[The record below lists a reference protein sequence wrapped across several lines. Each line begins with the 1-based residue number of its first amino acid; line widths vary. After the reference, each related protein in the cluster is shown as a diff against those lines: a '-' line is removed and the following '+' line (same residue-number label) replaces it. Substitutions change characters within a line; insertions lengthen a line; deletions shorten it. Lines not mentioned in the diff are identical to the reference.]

1 MNPLHEAAP
10 DHGSDAIEG
19 LTNHQCGGTGR
30 WLMKD

>member
-1 MNPLHEAAP
+1 MNPFNEAAP
-10 DHGSDAIEG
+10 ENAGTYPEG